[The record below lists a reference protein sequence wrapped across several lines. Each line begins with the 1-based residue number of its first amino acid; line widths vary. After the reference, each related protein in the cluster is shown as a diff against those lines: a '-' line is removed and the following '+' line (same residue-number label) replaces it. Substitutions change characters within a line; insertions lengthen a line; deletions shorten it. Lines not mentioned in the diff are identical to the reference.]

1 MMPILQRHTIDSA
14 PEKSKALLQSSVDN
28 FGWIPN
34 QSAYMSES
42 PSLLAAYQRAHDLF
56 IDSSLNE
63 EEKAVVWITCGVE
76 SNCAY
81 TVQAHA
87 YIALAKGVGDHVVDA
102 IAHDPDRLD
111 DRLKALQR
119 FTLKVIHCHGR
130 LEKQAI
136 DAALQAGLSRRN
148 MLDVIL
154 GVSQK
159 NMSTILNSIAD
170 TEIDDRFKWDAFR
183 GLKLT
188 SEA

>member
-1 MMPILQRHTIDSA
+1 MRILKLHTIDSA
-14 PEKSKALLQSSVDN
+14 PEKSKALLQSSIDN
-28 FGWIPN
+28 FGWVPN

-56 IDSSLNE
+56 IESSLSE

-76 SNCAY
+76 NHCTY

-87 YIALAKGVGDHVVDA
+87 FIALTKGVDASVVDA
-102 IAHDPDRLD
+102 IAHDPTRLNA
-111 DRLKALQR
+111 RLQALHN
-119 FTLKVIHCHGR
+119 FTLKVIHCRGI
-130 LEKQAI
+130 LGKQTV
-136 DAALQAGLSRRN
+136 DAVLRAGFSKQN

-159 NMSTILNSIAD
+159 NMSTILNSIAG

-183 GLKLT
+183 GIKQT
-188 SEA
+188 GEA

>member
-1 MMPILQRHTIDSA
+1 MPNLKLHTIDSA
-14 PEKSKALLQSSVDN
+14 PEKSKALLQSSIDN

-76 SNCAY
+76 NNCAY

-87 YIALAKGVGDHVVDA
+87 FIALAKGVGARVVDA
-102 IAHDPDRLD
+102 IAHNPASLDARL
-111 DRLKALQR
+111 RALHN
-119 FTLKVIHCHGR
+119 FTLQVIHCRGR
-130 LEKQAI
+130 VEKQAI
-136 DAALQAGLSRRN
+136 DAVLQAGFSKQN

-159 NMSTILNSIAD
+159 NMSTILNSIAG

-183 GLKLT
+183 GIKQRG
-188 SEA
+188 EA